1 MRKIIYSVIYI
12 SLMSGCSLLN
22 MNIDTGVVPLSSWQI
37 NLRNGVHSY
46 AGAMN
51 QYVAETAD
59 TVRALSTDTEIQ
71 AQTILWKL
79 GFTSAISK
87 SAFVADP
94 ELAFMDTWTFARQH
108 KDFFNSGRGKDLFPD
123 AHEMVIFTADSLL
136 TAIETMGSEFYK
148 NREFEQRKA
157 FVDEH
162 ATVEPLHDLNFKR
175 NFILFSWKE
184 FMNLSDTAIVSTVGS
199 LPQVMAEFSD
209 KLSHYSATTPEQM
222 RWQIDLIKQGISS
235 DSTLQEEL
243 DSLRDLA
250 YRLVALAERSPDLID
265 STMQQ
270 LDIMVYRL
278 QRDFNGAVAVLDKSW
293 AHTLEVLPGER
304 EALVEALAS
313 EREIILE
320 DINDLSIQVADK
332 ALGHIKG
339 IIRSALIFGI
349 ILVLLLFGLPFVGG
363 LYLGKYIQRS
373 KMKNP
378 AVSEDHTKPLEME

>member
-1 MRKIIYSVIYI
+1 MRKIIYTVIYI

-22 MNIDTGVVPLSSWQI
+22 MNIDTGVVPLSGWQI

-59 TVRALSTDTEIQ
+59 TVRTLTIDTEIQ

-79 GFTSAISK
+79 GYTDAISK
-87 SAFVADP
+87 SAFVTDP
-94 ELAFMDTWTFARQH
+94 ELALMDTWTFARQH
-108 KDFFNSGRGKDLFPD
+108 KDFFNSGNGKDLFPD
-123 AHEMVIFTADSLL
+123 AHEIVLFTADSSL
-136 TAIETMGSEFYK
+136 TAIESMASEFYK
-148 NREFEQRKA
+148 KSEFETRKA
-157 FVDEH
+157 FVEEH
-162 ATVEPLHDLNFKR
+162 AAAEPLQDLHFKR

-184 FMNLSDTAIVSTVGS
+184 FMNLPDTAIVSTVGS

-235 DSTLQEEL
+235 DSTLQAEL

-250 YRLVALAERSPDLID
+250 FRLVALAERSPDLID
-265 STMQQ
+265 STLQQ
-270 LDIMVYRL
+270 LDFMVYRL
-278 QRDFNGAVAVLDKSW
+278 QRDFNSSVAVLDKSW

-304 EALVEALAS
+304 EALVKALAS

-332 ALGHIKG
+332 AMGHIKG

-349 ILVLLLFGLPFVGG
+349 ILVLLLFGLPFIGG

-373 KMKNP
+373 KMKNS
-378 AVSEDHTKPLEME
+378 ADSEPGNEPLEE